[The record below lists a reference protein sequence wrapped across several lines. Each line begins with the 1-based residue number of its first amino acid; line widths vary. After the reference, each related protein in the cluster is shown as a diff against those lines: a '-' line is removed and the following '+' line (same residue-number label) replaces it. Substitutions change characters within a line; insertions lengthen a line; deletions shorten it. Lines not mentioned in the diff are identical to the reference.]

1 MISIHNQSIKIV
13 IVKKEIMIRTLL
25 LAALMSVTL
34 TSCFDIDENILPVVG
49 IYRAHIVGVAGPFD
63 LIISTDRGDDVI
75 IEAPFDGD
83 YWYTIKADIDDQT
96 ERIIDFDINDQQVAQ
111 GIMLKGDGFF
121 VNGTIELRY
130 TMRFGNEKV
139 NFKLVGTKI

>member
-1 MISIHNQSIKIV
+1 MV
-13 IVKKEIMIRTLL
+13 RTLL
-25 LAALMSVTL
+25 FAVLMNL
-34 TSCFDIDENILPVVG
+34 TFSSCYDFDENILPVVG

-63 LIISTDRGDDVI
+63 LIISTERGDDVI

-83 YWYTIKADIDDQT
+83 DWYTVKADIDDQT
-96 ERIIDFDINDQQVAQ
+96 ERIIDFDINNQQVAQ
-111 GIMLKGDGFF
+111 GIMMKGDGFF

-130 TMRFGNEKV
+130 TMKFGNETL